1 MFGLSIRMKI
11 LSSVLIATAHALQ
24 EFEDLRIPPLPEREI
39 PKLWDQPEVP
49 KDLLPFFKS

>member
-11 LSSVLIATAHALQ
+11 LFSVLIATAHALQ

-39 PKLWDQPEVP
+39 PKRWDQPEFP